1 MKLLINTAQRMETP
15 MATMVMAMTAVKM
28 VLLALQSVATMMQPP
43 LVVGMV
49 DLIMFPRKNKLR
61 KLQTRE

>member
-1 MKLLINTAQRMETP
+1 